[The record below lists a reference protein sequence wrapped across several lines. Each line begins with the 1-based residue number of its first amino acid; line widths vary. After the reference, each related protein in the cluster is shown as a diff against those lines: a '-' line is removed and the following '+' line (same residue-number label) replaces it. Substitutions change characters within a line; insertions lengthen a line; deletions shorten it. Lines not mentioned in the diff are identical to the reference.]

1 MKIGKKLIAGFLF
14 LVIIA
19 VIISAIGFSAMGKM
33 SSNADTMY
41 NENLQKLDAL
51 TSADASFLNMRVNT
65 YKLVWATDEA
75 AEKLPE
81 SAAATEEATASI
93 NEINKVVENLN
104 RIVET
109 VSLEMAKFTV

>member
-14 LVIIA
+14 LVIIS

-65 YKLVWATDEA
+65 YKLVWATDE
-75 AEKLPE
+75 
-81 SAAATEEATASI
+81 TTASI